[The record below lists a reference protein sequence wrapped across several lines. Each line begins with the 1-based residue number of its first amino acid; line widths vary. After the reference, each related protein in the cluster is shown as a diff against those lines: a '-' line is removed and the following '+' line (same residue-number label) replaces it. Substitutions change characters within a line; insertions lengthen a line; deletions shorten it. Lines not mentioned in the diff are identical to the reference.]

1 MTDVL
6 CEFGMPGPLR
16 DRLVAAVLQGE
27 KTATSSL
34 LVEWEQEGEALPTV
48 GQHQLVVDSDGRG
61 VATIEVVQIDVIR
74 LGDADLRLAVD
85 EGEQFETVDQWRD
98 AHVRFWSEH
107 SLPNLPEHLGYSL
120 TDDSRVVVERFR
132 LVEHDATA
140 TDARQAPNA

>member
-16 DRLVAAVLQGE
+16 DRLVAAVLRGE

-34 LVEWEQEGEALPTV
+34 LVEWEEEGEALPTA
-48 GQHQLVVDSDGRG
+48 GQHQLVVDSDGQG

-74 LGDADLRLAVD
+74 LGDADLRLAID
-85 EGEQFETVDQWRD
+85 EGEQFETVAQWREE
-98 AHVRFWSEH
+98 HERFWNEN

-120 TDDSRVVVERFR
+120 TDDSLVVVERFR
-132 LVEHDATA
+132 LVERESTP
-140 TDARQAPNA
+140 TSG